1 MIVKILF
8 TNRGYFLMK
17 KNKLITLIIAGVM
30 TLSVL
35 SACGKKEETTTPV
48 VTPPVVTPEKVTAD
62 YTAEA
67 PAFDERG
74 WKATLTVTYEDD
86 KIVKVV
92 YDEVNKDGLKKSEDT
107 AYAKMM
113 KDVTKISPAE
123 AYTILTETAIKDGS
137 VATVA
142 GATVAAK
149 SFGTLFEQAKA
160 MKK

>member
-1 MIVKILF
+1 
-8 TNRGYFLMK
+8 
-17 KNKLITLIIAGVM
+17 M

-35 SACGKKEETTTPV
+35 SGCGKKEEPITPV
-48 VTPPVVTPEKVTAD
+48 VTPPVVVTPAPVVTPTTPAAPVT

-67 PAFDERG
+67 DAFDSRG
-74 WKATLTVTYEDD
+74 WKPQLTLTYEGD
-86 KIVKVV
+86 KIVKIEF
-92 YDEVNKDGLKKSEDT
+92 DEVNKDGLKKSEDE

-113 KDVTKISPAE
+113 KDVTKVSPAE
-123 AYTILTETAIKDGS
+123 AYTILTETALKDGS
-137 VATVA
+137 IATVA